1 MLRTSA
7 CQSLS
12 LCTGIIERQ
21 ASGGIYKLEALQ
33 RQGRL
38 MCSWL
43 LYGRCLDLLLT
54 HGRGSVST
62 RGRVNLGCVL
72 LASMPTAGPWLACAS
87 VSPAPPTVVVLGVW
101 SSGGALAFLS
111 LSGTVKTWPF
121 TNQKESSPE
130 SGQTGPLILTSSPQD
145 GEKISL
151 FFKSGVPNLQN
162 LTPDDLR

>member
-87 VSPAPPTVVVLGVW
+87 VTCS
-101 SSGGALAFLS
+101 SYSGGVRSVVFGWGPRVFVS
-111 LSGTVKTWPF
+111 FWHCKNVTIHKPERVFTRVRSNWP
-121 TNQKESSPE
+121 S
-130 SGQTGPLILTSSPQD
+130 
-145 GEKISL
+145 
-151 FFKSGVPNLQN
+151 
-162 LTPDDLR
+162 DLDFQPPGRWENKFVF

>member
-72 LASMPTAGPWLACAS
+72 LASMPTAGPWLACAF

-111 LSGTVKTWPF
+111 LSGTVKT
-121 TNQKESSPE
+121 
-130 SGQTGPLILTSSPQD
+130 
-145 GEKISL
+145 
-151 FFKSGVPNLQN
+151 
-162 LTPDDLR
+162 